1 MKFRVTSYH
10 NAPGSRWS
18 QNWLDPQGINPT
30 QGGPN
35 APRFANGN
43 INWNEVYKKYLS
55 DIMTNKRAL
64 NTVRGL
70 TYIVKAR
77 EIFKKSDSNTLD
89 KPLVN
94 WRLDGNISWRKSN

>member
-1 MKFRVTSYH
+1 VVTELVRPRGHKS
-10 NAPGSRWS
+10 NS
-18 QNWLDPQGINPT
+18 
-30 QGGPN
+30 GGPN

-43 INWNEVYKKYLS
+43 INWNEVYRKYLS
-55 DIMTNKRAL
+55 DIMTNHRAL

-70 TYIVKAR
+70 MYIVKAT
-77 EIFKKSDSNTLD
+77 EILKKSDSNTLD